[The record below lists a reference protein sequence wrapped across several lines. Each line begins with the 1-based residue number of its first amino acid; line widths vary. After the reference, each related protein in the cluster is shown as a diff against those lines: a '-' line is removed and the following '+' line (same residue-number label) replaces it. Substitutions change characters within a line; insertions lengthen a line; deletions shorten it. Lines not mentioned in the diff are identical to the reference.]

1 VSSVRLYRSRTI
13 RDIPKIDPRITPRL
27 SGATNDA
34 CSGHKAWPYEIGAAL
49 GAGGMGEVY
58 RARIAEGMF
67 QSFLAM
73 DSIPIPDAEIY
84 IIRTNPARLG
94 AGNRR
99 RRREFYR

>member
-1 VSSVRLYRSRTI
+1 
-13 RDIPKIDPRITPRL
+13 
-27 SGATNDA
+27 
-34 CSGHKAWPYEIGAAL
+34 
-49 GAGGMGEVY
+49 MGEVY